1 LVKTCIPVSD
11 AYLAAGADS
20 LAMRGNAHGD
30 HYSSVADE

>member
-20 LAMRGNAHGD
+20 LAMAHGD